1 MAKRINRKLELFTIH
16 AHGLPES
23 DYNNIFDK
31 FYKIPRNQRIA
42 RIYGTVIGFPFI
54 ERTENGYFIQ
64 ALEGDLDAL
73 QVVFDLSTGEAKES
87 DLGSNEVYGQATHLI
102 VVPSVRFTAIEY
114 VRSGAKAILLGPA
127 IAEIMR
133 NNIDEFSDLQVE
145 FAPKIE
151 RAFEEEIDLFD
162 RIRMASIRV
171 TRPNASWTDHY
182 SDLSELMDA
191 SEGDKAAIDVR
202 AGRGASLRKDAG
214 IVQVIKDVSADEFPY
229 IEEASVTGTRE
240 NEVSETTVRSRSH
253 VVHSRVVVE
262 ADDTGTAYNTSIRRK
277 LSEFISSWIRA

>member
-16 AHGLPES
+16 AHEMPEA
-23 DYNNIFDK
+23 DYNDIFDQ
-31 FYKIPRNQRIA
+31 FNRIPKNQRIA

-64 ALEGDLDAL
+64 ALEGDLDAI

-87 DLGSNEVYGQATHLI
+87 DLGSNEVYGQATHFI
-102 VVPSVRFTAIEY
+102 VVPSARSAAIEY

-133 NNIDEFSDLQVE
+133 NNFEEFSDLQVE
-145 FAPKIE
+145 FAPKIQ
-151 RAFEEEIDLFD
+151 RAFEEEIDLFE

-182 SDLSELMDA
+182 SDLSDLMDQ
-191 SEGDKAAIDVR
+191 SDGDKASIDVR
-202 AGRGASLRKDAG
+202 AGRGGSLNKNGG
-214 IVQVIKDVSADEFPY
+214 IVQVIKDVSTDEFPY
-229 IEEASVTGTRE
+229 IEEASVTGTRQD
-240 NEVSETTVRSRSH
+240 EVSETTVRSKSH
-253 VVHSRVVVE
+253 VIHSRVVVD
-262 ADDTGTAYNTSIRRK
+262 ADDTGTAYSTSIRRK